1 MPPFDINTA
10 TTTATTTGINIT
22 PESGINFYCNT
33 GVTGE
38 PAGRYDTTAGG
49 WLLNQIYVSM
59 DPSLTLNW
67 IFLKETGNI
76 VGIRGCVNGQDV
88 YIYFI
93 STTPAEDEIEY
104 EPMSLSVLNAALKL
118 YRAQIQEFISAE
130 DRNNCG
136 K

>member
-1 MPPFDINTA
+1 MPPFNINT
-10 TTTATTTGINIT
+10 TTTATGINIT
-22 PESGINFYCNT
+22 PESVTNFHYNT

-38 PAGRYDTTAGG
+38 PAGRYDTTVGG

-130 DRNNCG
+130 D

>member
-1 MPPFDINTA
+1 MPPFDINT
-10 TTTATTTGINIT
+10 TTATTINIT
-22 PESGINFYCNT
+22 PESRTNFHYNT
-33 GVTGE
+33 GITGE

-104 EPMSLSVLNAALKL
+104 KPMSLSVLNAALKL
-118 YRAQIQEFISAE
+118 YRAQMQEFISAE
-130 DRNNCG
+130 D

>member
-1 MPPFDINTA
+1 MPPFDINT
-10 TTTATTTGINIT
+10 TTTTGINIT
-22 PESGINFYCNT
+22 PESGINFYCTT
-33 GVTGE
+33 GITGE

-49 WLLNQIYVSM
+49 WLSNQIYVSM
-59 DPSLTLNW
+59 DPALTLNW

-76 VGIRGCVNGQDV
+76 VGIRGCINGQDA

-130 DRNNCG
+130 D